1 MRCARAGCPTYFG
14 GADLTSLAGQDGCA
28 YDADMSAVLEKS
40 SAVLPSRFAYLM
52 GLYAENY
59 HRLARVFAPQT
70 LAVGSYVSSVDDGL
84 DVQLDVLERHAYTL
98 ELKLT
103 YRMRDADGE
112 TPAAAWLRMY
122 SDAHVAEVSHYHAGK
137 HLWHA
142 LGSFPAT
149 KTLFAHRMRMA
160 SFLNRWLEYLA
171 EQGHSCG
178 TLVPLTQAAEARQ

>member
-1 MRCARAGCPTYFG
+1 MRG
-14 GADLTSLAGQDGCA
+14 
-28 YDADMSAVLEKS
+28 MSVVFENS
-40 SAVLPSRFAYLM
+40 RAVLPSRFAYLM

-59 HRLARVFAPQT
+59 HRLVRVFAPQR
-70 LAVGSYVSSVDDGL
+70 LEVGRYLSSVDDGL

-98 ELKLT
+98 ELKLS
-103 YRMRDADGE
+103 YRMRDVDGE
-112 TPAAAWLRMY
+112 APAAAWLRIY

-160 SFLNRWLEYLA
+160 TFLNRWLEYLA
-171 EQGHSCG
+171 EQGHSFG
-178 TLVPLTQAAEARQ
+178 TLMPFVEGVETRQ

>member
-1 MRCARAGCPTYFG
+1 M
-14 GADLTSLAGQDGCA
+14 SL
-28 YDADMSAVLEKS
+28 VIEKPE
-40 SAVLPSRFAYLM
+40 AVLPSRFAYLM

-59 HRLARVFAPQT
+59 HRLTRVFAPQT
-70 LAVGSYVSSVDDGL
+70 LDIGSYLSSVDDGL
-84 DVQLDVLERHAYTL
+84 DVQLDLLERHAYTL

-103 YRMRDADGE
+103 YRMREAE
-112 TPAAAWLRMY
+112 SEAPAAAWLRMY

-137 HLWHA
+137 HMWHA

-171 EQGHSCG
+171 EQGHSSG
-178 TLVPLTQAAEARQ
+178 TLVPFTADAETRQ

>member
-1 MRCARAGCPTYFG
+1 MAAPMMHRM
-14 GADLTSLAGQDGCA
+14 SLVAEKPQD
-28 YDADMSAVLEKS
+28 
-40 SAVLPSRFAYLM
+40 VLPSRFAYLM

-70 LAVGSYVSSVDDGL
+70 LDVGSYVSSVDDGL

-103 YRMRDADGE
+103 YRMREANGE
-112 TPAAAWLRMY
+112 VPAAAWLRMY

-137 HLWHA
+137 HMWHA
-142 LGSFPAT
+142 LGAFPGT

-178 TLVPLTQAAEARQ
+178 TLMPLTEAAETRQ

>member
-1 MRCARAGCPTYFG
+1 M
-14 GADLTSLAGQDGCA
+14 SLALET
-28 YDADMSAVLEKS
+28 SAI
-40 SAVLPSRFAYLM
+40 ALPSRFAYLM

-59 HRLARVFAPQT
+59 HRLARLFAPRGLQ
-70 LAVGSYVSSVDDGL
+70 VGSYISSVDDGL

-98 ELKLT
+98 ELKLA
-103 YRMRDADGE
+103 YRLREVDDTA
-112 TPAAAWLRMY
+112 PSAWLRMY

-142 LGSFPAT
+142 LGPFPET

-171 EQGHSCG
+171 EQGHSQG
-178 TLVPLTQAAEARQ
+178 TLIAAALVADTAT

>member
-1 MRCARAGCPTYFG
+1 
-14 GADLTSLAGQDGCA
+14 
-28 YDADMSAVLEKS
+28 MSTVVEKP

-59 HRLARVFAPQT
+59 HRLTRVFAPQS
-70 LAVGSYVSSVDDGL
+70 LQVGSYLSSVDDGL

-103 YRMRDADGE
+103 YCMREARGE

-137 HLWHA
+137 HMWHA

-178 TLVPLTQAAEARQ
+178 TLVPFIASAETPQ

>member
-1 MRCARAGCPTYFG
+1 
-14 GADLTSLAGQDGCA
+14 
-28 YDADMSAVLEKS
+28 MSAVLEKP

-59 HRLARVFAPQT
+59 HRLARVFAPQS
-70 LAVGSYVSSVDDGL
+70 LEVGSYMSSVDDGL
-84 DVQLDVLERHAYTL
+84 DVQLDMLERHAYTL
-98 ELKLT
+98 ELKLS
-103 YRMRDADGE
+103 YRLRSADDE
-112 TPAAAWLRMY
+112 APASAWLRMY

-171 EQGHSCG
+171 EQGHSRG
-178 TLVPLTQAAEARQ
+178 TLVPFAEDAETRQ